1 MTDQRWASRG
11 VTWRTGDWMGVAGR
25 YPVLARTPGSGGPG
39 RNGWGR
45 EPRGWPEG
53 RTYVRHHR
61 AHACGGGWI
70 LPLILLTVFAAA
82 GAQVILGFLFLALVM
97 ATVAFGAVI
106 AGTMLA
112 RVVQALFAPATLPP
126 LPSRGRR
133 REPPTAAPALSPYR
147 LSGGTLAAA
156 DGLDLYRRRLLDVL
170 KERYVR
176 GQISLSE
183 FEAGATLIARDP
195 SARHLG

>member
-1 MTDQRWASRG
+1 
-11 VTWRTGDWMGVAGR
+11 MGVAGR
-25 YPVLARTPGSGGPG
+25 YPVLARTPGSGGPE
-39 RNGWGR
+39 RNGSGR
-45 EPRGWPEG
+45 EPRGWPDG
-53 RTYVRHHR
+53 RVHVRHHR
-61 AHACGGGWI
+61 VHVHAHGGGWI

-82 GAQVILGFLFLALVM
+82 SAQVILGFLFLALVM
-97 ATVAFGAVI
+97 AAVAFGAVI

-126 LPSRGRR
+126 LPARGRR
-133 REPPTAAPALSPYR
+133 REPAVPAPALTPYR
-147 LSGGTLAAA
+147 LSGGTLAAP

-176 GQISLSE
+176 GQISLAE
-183 FEAGATLIARDP
+183 FEACATLIARDP